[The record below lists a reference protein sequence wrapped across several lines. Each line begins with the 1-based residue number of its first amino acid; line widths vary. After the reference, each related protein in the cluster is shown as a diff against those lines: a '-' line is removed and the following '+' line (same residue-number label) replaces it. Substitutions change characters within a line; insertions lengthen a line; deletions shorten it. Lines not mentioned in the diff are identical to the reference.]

1 MHLFYQPD
9 IDAGKAFL
17 DTDESGHCTKV
28 LRLKNGDFIHVTDGK
43 GSIHTCRI
51 TKADPKKSLFEIVES
66 KAIPAKDFFIHVAI
80 APTKSP
86 DRLEW
91 FVEKS
96 VELGIDKIST
106 ILCSQSERKT
116 VRTDRLHRKAVGAM
130 KQSLKSRTPEISG
143 LTSLSDLL
151 ADHSEPQKYIACIN
165 ELPRPHLLNLA
176 KKGGRYLILIGP
188 EGDFSQK
195 EVSSATSIGFK
206 PVSLGNNRL
215 RTETAGLAACHILNL
230 INEAG

>member
-1 MHLFYQPD
+1 MRLFYQPN
-9 IDAGKAFL
+9 IDAGEVFL
-17 DTDESGHCTKV
+17 DTDESGHCIKV
-28 LRLKNGDFIHVTDGK
+28 LRLKQGDFIHVTDGK
-43 GSIHTCRI
+43 GTIYTCRL
-51 TKADPKKSLFEIVES
+51 TKADPRKSLFEIVKS
-66 KAIPAKDFFIHVAI
+66 KSEPTKDYFVHIAI

-96 VELGIDKIST
+96 VELGIDKISP

-116 VRTDRLHRKAVGAM
+116 LRTDRLHRKAVGAM
-130 KQSLKSRTPEISG
+130 KQSLKSRTPEISA

-151 ADHSEPQKYIACIN
+151 TDHSETRKYIACIN
-165 ELPRPHLLNLA
+165 DLPKPHLLNLA
-176 KKGGRYLILIGP
+176 KKGGKYLILIGP
-188 EGDFSQK
+188 EGDFSDE
-195 EVSSATSIGFK
+195 EVSRATSLGFQ

-215 RTETAGLAACHILNL
+215 RTETAGLVACHILNL